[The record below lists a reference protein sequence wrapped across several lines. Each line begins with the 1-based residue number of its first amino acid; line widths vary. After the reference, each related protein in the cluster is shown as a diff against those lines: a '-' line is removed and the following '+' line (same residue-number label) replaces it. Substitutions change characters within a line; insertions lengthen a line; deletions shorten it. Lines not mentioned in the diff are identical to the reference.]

1 MGWERAQDTSPV
13 VPASSSDL
21 HRSLFLLGDCVARL
35 GAQIGRIGA
44 ATEAARRRL
53 CESLSEFGCV
63 SAAAEASARRLGETW
78 QAAIAWFHASG
89 CVHLYT
95 IFSPWRDPQEKLVA
109 ARRLYDN
116 HLGHQPIHRKCWK
129 FHYERINRALGE
141 QAELHGTTREKEFRA
156 RAIQAIFVFAADIG
170 PLTPAQ
176 SMWLLPR
183 KLSGLLLD
191 DLIGNEWRALETCK
205 IEALPCELPP
215 EQERQTRPCELPV
228 ERERQTRREAQA
240 LLRLLTTE
248 RQLARARLSRREKEV
263 FALLCQGHALGEA
276 AERMGIAAA
285 TARVLRARAIKK
297 IRKIA

>member
-1 MGWERAQDTSPV
+1 MKSPPTRTAGGGKIMGCERAQDTSPV
-13 VPASSSDL
+13 VPASSPDL
-21 HRSLFLLGDCVARL
+21 QRSLFLLGDCVARL

-44 ATEAARRRL
+44 ATEVERRRL
-53 CESLSEFGCV
+53 H
-63 SAAAEASARRLGETW
+63 ETW
-78 QAAIAWFHASG
+78 QAAIAWAHASG
-89 CVHLYT
+89 CVHLYA

-109 ARRLYDN
+109 ARQLYEH
-116 HLGHQPIHRKCWK
+116 HLGHRPIHPKRWQ
-129 FHYERINRALGE
+129 FHYHRINRVLTE
-141 QAELHGTTREKEFRA
+141 QAELHGTTRKKEFQV

-170 PLTPAQ
+170 SLTPAQ
-176 SMWLLPR
+176 AMWLLPR

-191 DLIGNEWRALETCK
+191 DLIGNEWRTLETCK
-205 IEALPCELPP
+205 IEPLPCELPP
-215 EQERQTRPCELPV
+215 ERERQTRLCELPV

-263 FALLCQGHALGEA
+263 FALLCQGNTLGEA

-285 TARVLRARAIKK
+285 TARVLRARASKK